1 LEAVIVPL
9 KVQYKSTLPLT
20 NPKAVVNQK
29 YKADAQSTGFLP
41 IFSDDKQSIQY
52 PQNVKLPEIMGLKP
66 RPSLDG
72 FSSFSLSIHSSM
84 D

>member
-29 YKADAQSTGFLP
+29 YKAVLEARGFYPFFLMIKRADYLP
-41 IFSDDKQSIQY
+41 IDT
-52 PQNVKLPEIMGLKP
+52 NT
-66 RPSLDG
+66 
-72 FSSFSLSIHSSM
+72 
-84 D
+84 

>member
-41 IFSDDKQSIQY
+41 IFSDEKW
-52 PQNVKLPEIMGLKP
+52 KT
-66 RPSLDG
+66 
-72 FSSFSLSIHSSM
+72 F
-84 D
+84 

>member
-41 IFSDDKQSIQY
+41 IFSDEKLRIFHKD
-52 PQNVKLPEIMGLKP
+52 VKKSPV
-66 RPSLDG
+66 
-72 FSSFSLSIHSSM
+72 F
-84 D
+84 

>member
-41 IFSDDKQSIQY
+41 IFSDEQTA
-52 PQNVKLPEIMGLKP
+52 KL
-66 RPSLDG
+66 R
-72 FSSFSLSIHSSM
+72 SFSIFANPPKRHLAVWNSLLDIRA
-84 D
+84 DR